1 MIKVQEVKDLTKLSL
16 EELISSLMTNE
27 FTMDKQ
33 KQDEK
38 PKRNLNFK
46 IIHHIDDDD
55 DDDDDCLN
63 HKAFPKFPKE
73 EAREEK
79 ILKL

>member
-1 MIKVQEVKDLTKLSL
+1 VKKIQEVKDLTKLSL

-33 KQDEK
+33 EQEEK
-38 PKRNLNFK
+38 PERNLTFK
-46 IIHHIDDDD
+46 IIHHIDD

-73 EAREEK
+73 EVM
-79 ILKL
+79 

>member
-1 MIKVQEVKDLTKLSL
+1 
-16 EELISSLMTNE
+16 
-27 FTMDKQ
+27 MDKQ

>member
-1 MIKVQEVKDLTKLSL
+1 
-16 EELISSLMTNE
+16 MTNE
-27 FTMDKQ
+27 FTMDKK
-33 KQDEK
+33 KQEEK
-38 PKRNLNFK
+38 PKRNLTFK
-46 IIHHIDDDD
+46 IIHHIDD

-79 ILKL
+79 ILKLSERWEQERFKQ